1 MTETAG
7 TAEATRARETPGT
20 RQGSGAAD
28 VSRAGKAEAGAL
40 RAAGAAQV
48 AGPPEVSG
56 AERAPAMAGDSDP
69 SQLLGAE
76 PSAEETRTV
85 GGTQA
90 ADGTRVAEVTQ
101 VADGMRVAGA
111 VQAPE
116 ALDGEE
122 SDAQRRRRR
131 AQFLRDLAEARELRD
146 RVQPRRAK
154 AARLRH
160 AMRMRTFRW

>member
-1 MTETAG
+1 
-7 TAEATRARETPGT
+7 
-20 RQGSGAAD
+20 
-28 VSRAGKAEAGAL
+28 
-40 RAAGAAQV
+40 
-48 AGPPEVSG
+48 
-56 AERAPAMAGDSDP
+56 MAGDSVP
-69 SQLLGAE
+69 SQPLGAE
-76 PSAEETRTV
+76 PSAEATRTV

-90 ADGTRVAEVTQ
+90 ADGTRVP
-101 VADGMRVAGA
+101 GA